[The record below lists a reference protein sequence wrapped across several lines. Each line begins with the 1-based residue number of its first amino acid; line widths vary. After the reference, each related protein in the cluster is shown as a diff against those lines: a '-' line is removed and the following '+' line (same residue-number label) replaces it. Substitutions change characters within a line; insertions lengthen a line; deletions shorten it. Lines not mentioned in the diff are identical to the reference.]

1 MSGKERPGLFAA
13 SALTPPFGFDGD
25 PIGDRPNA
33 ATLCGRLAVFLRA
46 RPNQWIDGRELA
58 TIAGAYGWRTRV
70 SDLRRPPYSLTI
82 ENRQRRHKRH
92 VISEYRFVT
101 IPEGAA

>member
-1 MSGKERPGLFAA
+1 MSTAA
-13 SALTPPFGFDGD
+13 AEVQTP
-25 PIGDRPNA
+25 A
-33 ATLCGRLAVFLRA
+33 SLCARLAAFLKA

-82 ENRQRRHKRH
+82 ENRQRREGQY
-92 VISEYRFVT
+92 VVSEYRLAMRLD
-101 IPEGAA
+101 PPDGAAA